1 MTQIDSHMHLVYS
14 HNFYYD
20 FAIVSYQMA
29 DYTVTY
35 TRMHMYNPHRCPC
48 IHICTLYKSTTM

>member
-20 FAIVSYQMA
+20 FAIVSTIIP
-29 DYTVTY
+29 DG
-35 TRMHMYNPHRCPC
+35 RLHSD
-48 IHICTLYKSTTM
+48 IHTHAHV